1 MVRRKI
7 GFAILSGVAVA
18 ASWVLFL
25 RPFAPRPNCL
35 VTVSKPVI
43 TNDASGIRQATFR
56 VANAGRYTVGV
67 LPLFGLENRSGQW
80 KTNLLPQK
88 AIALRTDLMGVLPF
102 HPQSKTLGAGD
113 SFDVTLPLPFDDQGW
128 RASFWF
134 YEIRSPL
141 PDALHKLST
150 RIGLTKKENG
160 QLIASTDWADQ

>member
-88 AIALRTDLMGVLPF
+88 AIALRTDLMGV
-102 HPQSKTLGAGD
+102 
-113 SFDVTLPLPFDDQGW
+113 
-128 RASFWF
+128 
-134 YEIRSPL
+134 
-141 PDALHKLST
+141 
-150 RIGLTKKENG
+150 
-160 QLIASTDWADQ
+160 